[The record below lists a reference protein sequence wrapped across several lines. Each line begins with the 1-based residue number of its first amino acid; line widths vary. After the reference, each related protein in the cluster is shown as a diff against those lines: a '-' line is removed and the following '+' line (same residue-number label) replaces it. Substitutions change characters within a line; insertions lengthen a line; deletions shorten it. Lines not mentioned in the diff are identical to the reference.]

1 MDRIDIEEIT
11 TRVDELRGEKQDL
24 IDTVSE
30 TNDTW
35 AEAITARDAL
45 AYNGDDN
52 SEYQEAVTAAEEA
65 HQAWHEAMD
74 AEREWRDENSEELAE
89 LEALLEEIGGYGG
102 DHQWEG
108 NWYPAE
114 LIAEE
119 SFPEYAEQ
127 LAGDIYSI
135 PDTWP
140 HRCID
145 WKQAARELKADYS
158 MVTFRGTDYLYRS

>member
-11 TRVDELRGEKQDL
+11 TRVDELRSERDDL
-24 IDTVSE
+24 QSAID
-30 TNDTW
+30 
-35 AEAITARDAL
+35 EA
-45 AYNGDDN
+45 GD
-52 SEYQEAVTAAEEA
+52 SQEPSMPEEEQEARMNFCCWEEDNA
-65 HQAWHEAMD
+65 
-74 AEREWRDENSEELAE
+74 EELAE

-127 LAGDIYSI
+127 LAEDIGAISS
-135 PDTWP
+135 DAAWP
-140 HRCID
+140 LRHID
-145 WKQAARELKADYS
+145 WEAAANELRQDYTS
-158 MVTFRGTDYLYRS
+158 VTFRGTDYLYRS